1 MSLMA
6 FRHRREYRSI
16 LVMAGRWLAVSQPGI
31 ASPADRTRETC
42 AAWVAQVTRTSIGV
56 FAQRRTGLADRLGRR
71 LAPSTMASY
80 TTVTRTFFR
89 DCQECGWCPRRFD
102 PKTAL
107 ATPRSVRALLGP
119 KPRVIADDAWAKIL
133 WAGLNLVADDF
144 EAAGI
149 RAYPLELVH
158 ALALTWLFA
167 AQRSDE
173 IVRLHIGSIRWQ
185 RGDGALAEPRPH
197 CRKPSKDPCC
207 HEL

>member
-1 MSLMA
+1 LQY
-6 FRHRREYRSI
+6 H
-16 LVMAGRWLAVSQPGI
+16 
-31 ASPADRTRETC
+31 SPASLRRRTGRETC

-56 FAQRRTGLADRLGRR
+56 FAQRRADLADR

-149 RAYPLELVH
+149 RVGQHRRGAR
-158 ALALTWLFA
+158 ACG
-167 AQRSDE
+167 
-173 IVRLHIGSIRWQ
+173 VR
-185 RGDGALAEPRPH
+185 
-197 CRKPSKDPCC
+197 
-207 HEL
+207 